1 MAGLGIA
8 GLAAVAG
15 SVRFVRARAAGHI
28 YAEADVPA
36 APVALVLGAKVF
48 PDGTPSPFLTA
59 RLDLA
64 KRLYDAGRV
73 EAIIASGDNNA
84 EYDEP
89 AAMREYLIDAGVPES
104 KLIIDTAGF
113 DTYESCVRAAQVF
126 KVSRLIMVTQSY
138 HLPRAVATCRALGVD
153 AMGVGDDS
161 ARQHPRSWR
170 RGVVRDQLACLKT
183 VIDLRARPGPVPEPA
198 ITAVETT
205 SRQTN
210 MEATSTLD
218 LRTDSGSKK
227 TAQRRKVCSQ
237 KPGGEPSRLLR
248 RRNSVQTQIVMNS
261 FD

>member
-1 MAGLGIA
+1 MAFV

-15 SVRFVRARAAGHI
+15 SVRFVRATAAGHI
-28 YAEADVPA
+28 YMESEVPA

-73 EAIIASGDNNA
+73 EMIIVSGDSNAA

-89 AAMREYLIDAGVPES
+89 AAMREYLVYAGVPAS
-104 KLIIDTAGF
+104 KVVVDDTGF
-113 DTYESCVRAAQVF
+113 DTYESCMRARRIF
-126 KVSRLIMVTQSY
+126 NVSRLIMVTQSY

-153 AMGVGDDS
+153 AMGVGDDL

-183 VIDLRARPGPVPEPA
+183 VIDLRARPGPMPEST

-205 SRQTN
+205 SR
-210 MEATSTLD
+210 
-218 LRTDSGSKK
+218 
-227 TAQRRKVCSQ
+227 
-237 KPGGEPSRLLR
+237 
-248 RRNSVQTQIVMNS
+248 
-261 FD
+261 

>member
-1 MAGLGIA
+1 MRWSWFVAGLGIA

-15 SVRFVRARAAGHI
+15 SVRFVRASAAGHI
-28 YAEADVPA
+28 YTEADVPA

-48 PDGTPSPFLTA
+48 PDGTPSPFLAA

-64 KRLYDAGRV
+64 KRLHDAGRV
-73 EAIIASGDNNA
+73 ETIIVSGDNNA
-84 EYDEP
+84 PEYDEP
-89 AAMREYLIDAGVPES
+89 AAMREYLIDAGLSES

-183 VIDLRARPGPVPEPA
+183 VIDLRARPSPVPEPA
-198 ITAVETT
+198 ITAVETIA
-205 SRQTN
+205 R
-210 MEATSTLD
+210 
-218 LRTDSGSKK
+218 
-227 TAQRRKVCSQ
+227 
-237 KPGGEPSRLLR
+237 
-248 RRNSVQTQIVMNS
+248 
-261 FD
+261 